1 VIRSES
7 PQHARKIFASQSQ
20 FKISTANKQKK
31 RIEMGGIKVERD
43 SNFHEVEL
51 LRAQLKS

>member
-1 VIRSES
+1 MIRSES